1 MSPNIPDSTSQ
12 ILGDQA
18 KLWEVSAQLT
28 KEAKNDNL
36 DVIVQGR
43 LAVIIGLL
51 NIYTDEALKYS

>member
-18 KLWEVSAQLT
+18 KLWKVSAQLT
-28 KEAKNDNL
+28 KEAKNGNL